1 MEAATEDLLEQR
13 KINGIFAQKA
23 VSLHVGN
30 KLRKDPFFILVKENT
45 KKLYHEIL
53 NTTHRELGRGYTT
66 KVINLSLH
74 SLCTTGPDLQ

>member
-30 KLRKDPFFILVKENT
+30 KLRKGTPSYFGKKNT
-45 KKLYHEIL
+45 QKKLYHEIL
-53 NTTHRELGRGYTT
+53 NTTHRELGRGYT
-66 KVINLSLH
+66 KAINLSLH
-74 SLCTTGPDLQ
+74 SLCTSPDLQ

>member
-30 KLRKDPFFILVKENT
+30 KLRKGTPSYFGKKNT
-45 KKLYHEIL
+45 QKKLYHEIL
-53 NTTHRELGRGYTT
+53 NTTHREVL
-66 KVINLSLH
+66 INLSLH
-74 SLCTTGPDLQ
+74 SLCTSPDLQHEL